1 MSTNPVSPEHS
12 LEASLIELLI
22 EGWRFSRLFTRVL
35 QKLDAGEAG
44 RFLTQGRFFER
55 KMIEISESSGLKLV
69 NVEGQEFDPGIAAV
83 PLNIDDF
90 NPEDRLIIDQML
102 EPIIMGPDGVRK
114 SGTVMLKRIVG

>member
-1 MSTNPVSPEHS
+1 MSTNPVTSEQS
-12 LEASLIELLI
+12 LEGSLIELLI

-114 SGTVMLKRIVG
+114 SGTVMLKRIAE